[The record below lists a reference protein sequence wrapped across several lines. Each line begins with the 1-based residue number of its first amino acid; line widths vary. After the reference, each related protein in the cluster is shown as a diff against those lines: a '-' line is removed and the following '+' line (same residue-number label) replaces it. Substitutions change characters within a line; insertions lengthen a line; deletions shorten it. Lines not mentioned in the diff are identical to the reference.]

1 MSRKPEVRPVQKLNA
16 DPEPTD
22 SMPEPDSTGGNMYTL
37 VVRPGCHLCEQA
49 EESLAQIESERGIE
63 WRAVNIDDDPA
74 LAQYSDDLPVLLDGP
89 RAVTKLTSSK
99 VALDKATKLGMW
111 SRIKSSLHFN

>member
-1 MSRKPEVRPVQKLNA
+1 MSRKPEARPVQKLNV

-22 SMPEPDSTGGNMYTL
+22 SMPEPDSTEETCTPSL
-37 VVRPGCHLCEQA
+37 CVPVASLCEQA

-89 RAVTKLTSSK
+89 RAVANLTSSRS
-99 VALDKATKLGMW
+99 ALDKATKPGMW